1 MGTHVAFVRAINV
14 RGHPTL
20 RTAELARAFAAA
32 GGRDVRT
39 VAQSGNVVYDIAGRA
54 EQALARRAR
63 EALGRKAGDGIVIVT
78 RSVNELRGIVEHAPF
93 GALERDRLI
102 KLSVAFLAKRPKRI
116 PQLPLSSMS
125 EQLTLVAVS
134 GRNAYVVSRRKPN
147 GFYGFPNN
155 FVEEALVVTATTRNW
170 STIKRV
176 LAIVASRE
184 CNP

>member
-1 MGTHVAFVRAINV
+1 MGTHIAFIRAINV

-39 VAQSGNVVYDIAGRA
+39 VAQSGNVMYDSAGRA
-54 EQALARRAR
+54 GPALLRRAR
-63 EALGRKAGDGIVIVT
+63 ETLAETAGDGIVIVT
-78 RSVNELRGIVEHAPF
+78 RSVNELRGIAEQAPF

-102 KLSVAFLAKRPKRI
+102 KLYVAFLAKQPKRI
-116 PQLPLSSMS
+116 PRLPLSSVP
-125 EQLTLVAVS
+125 EKLTLVAVS

-155 FVEEALVVTATTRNW
+155 FVEEALGVAATTRNW